1 MILSKISALLQNPEK
16 KQMVDVYADGE
27 YILTL
32 SEDTAFEAG
41 LKIGK
46 TLDVETLEQIEKST
60 LLVKAKAKAYNYLG
74 FGDMSAKTLR
84 TKLMRAGFDEEISD
98 MCVSAMIEAG
108 YIDDKRYATSL
119 ANYLATVKNYGPR
132 RIEQEMFAKGIDRDT
147 AQNAIDDLS
156 VDYCDTIRAHIPT
169 NFDFNDKKACQKLC
183 ASLARRGFDFDT
195 INYVIK
201 EPDDFE

>member
-1 MILSKISALLQNPEK
+1 
-16 KQMVDVYADGE
+16 MVDVYADGE

-46 TLDVETLEQIEKST
+46 TLDVETLEQIEKSS

-74 FGDMSAKTLR
+74 FGDMSAKTLK
-84 TKLMRAGFDEEISD
+84 TKLVRAGFDEDIAGE
-98 MCVSAMIEAG
+98 CVDYMTESG
-108 YIDDKRYATSL
+108 YINDERYAHALASYL
-119 ANYLATVKNYGPR
+119 ANVKCYGPR
-132 RIEQEMFAKGIDRDT
+132 RIEQEMFAKGLSREVS
-147 AQNAIDDLS
+147 QNAIDELS
-156 VDYCDTIRAHIPT
+156 VDFCETIKAHIPK
-169 NFDFNDKKACQKLC
+169 NIDISDKKARGKLC
-183 ASLARRGFDFDT
+183 AALVRRGFDFDT